1 MADSII
7 SRIGIVAYINA
18 ESVDACVEKERRKPP
33 YAYTLRSGISSDSY
47 VLWGRAY
54 VRETNAYG
62 NCRVLRWWVVH
73 LWVEGFLKY
82 LLQW

>member
-62 NCRVLRWWVVH
+62 NCRVLEMVGGPPLGRR
-73 LWVEGFLKY
+73 FLKY